1 MDLSNPRVPQ
11 MLTARKKVQ
20 TKLLSR
26 KKQRKSQKQRS

>member
-1 MDLSNPRVPQ
+1 MVLNNLRVQQ
-11 MLTARKKVQ
+11 MLTGRKKVQ